1 MTVKHLI
8 RELQKCP
15 KDAIVVMEANG
26 SWSNIEVLHIKNKD
40 LVELHEQTDYRE
52 DDDAFCE
59 DDFYEDDFDE

>member
-1 MTVKHLI
+1 MTVENLI
-8 RELQKCP
+8 NELQKCP

-52 DDDAFCE
+52 DDDAFFE
-59 DDFYEDDFDE
+59 DEFYE